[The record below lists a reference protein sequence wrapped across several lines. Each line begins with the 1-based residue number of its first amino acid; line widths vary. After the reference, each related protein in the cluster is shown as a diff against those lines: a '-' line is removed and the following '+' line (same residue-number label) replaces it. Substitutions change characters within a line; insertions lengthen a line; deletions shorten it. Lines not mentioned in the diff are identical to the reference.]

1 MPTRLIPLQLPQK
14 VERERARMLELLQ
27 YNYNNDA
34 DHSSIYYTHN
44 SSSSSS
50 DIASPLPITP
60 TFSRPSHSRYSGST
74 SSLENIMPPN
84 ASSECPV
91 SPLPQTLPNKA
102 NKTQLP
108 DVQEEPLERDS
119 ADMYGDEDDYDLYSG
134 GADESRLGGLYNCLC
149 DEACSHHDDVAQ
161 SITTRPSMTSDL
173 DYDLGFLSDTECS
186 DSSRSKKRRH
196 ASDAGMSSW
205 SSRIGS
211 KLPSFSRWGSTSRR
225 NQFASAPASVSSLV
239 QRPSMSRTFSRA
251 ASSRSSSISPSMR
264 RPSEQLQQQ
273 QQQPQ
278 FTEPPL
284 PATPALSFYGSPDET
299 VSPASPLEDA
309 QAAAGKIL
317 ERERALAATPLL
329 PPLFNETP
337 VTRGNAQPL
346 HTSPLQSPTVASYF
360 PDIGNTQSYPTPPL
374 STRASV
380 TSFRRAT
387 IASTISELPSP
398 LPFLED
404 QDAWSDRLG
413 HANFT
418 IEPRPYVPDTA
429 DLATYE
435 AFRADWNQARI
446 NFTKH
451 LVRTGEHY
459 GLTSITYGYTQE
471 KWAEIEQEWSRAEED
486 LIQRLEPQLTRATTT
501 LLRRATEDVLPA
513 AVPEMLTDEGKFPD
527 RGDVDIV
534 GPMVR
539 DAVMAGHDDRKNS
552 ASLWLKNLVD
562 KVGRRK

>member
-1 MPTRLIPLQLPQK
+1 
-14 VERERARMLELLQ
+14 MLELLE
-27 YNYNNDA
+27 YNYNSHDAA

-74 SSLENIMPPN
+74 SSLENIMPSN
-84 ASSECPV
+84 ASTSECPI
-91 SPLPQTLPNKA
+91 SPLQQTHPNKA

-119 ADMYGDEDDYDLYSG
+119 VDIYEDEDQYDLYSG
-134 GADESRLGGLYNCLC
+134 ADEDKLGGLYDCLC
-149 DEACSHHDDVAQ
+149 DEACSHHNDVAP
-161 SITTRPSMTSDL
+161 SIATRPSMTSDF
-173 DYDLGFLSDTECS
+173 DYDLGFLSDTDFS
-186 DSSRSKKRRH
+186 DGSRSKKRRH
-196 ASDAGMSSW
+196 GSDAGMSSW

-211 KLPSFSRWGSTSRR
+211 KLPNFSRWGSTSRR

-239 QRPSMSRTFSRA
+239 QRPSISRTFSRA
-251 ASSRSSSISPSMR
+251 ASSRSSSISASMR
-264 RPSEQLQQQ
+264 RLSEQVQLQQS
-273 QQQPQ
+273 QPQ
-278 FTEPPL
+278 LTETPL
-284 PATPALSFYGSPDET
+284 PTTPALSFYGSPDET
-299 VSPASPLEDA
+299 PSPASPLDDA
-309 QAAAGKIL
+309 QAAAGKNL

-329 PPLFNETP
+329 PPLFTEKPMTQ
-337 VTRGNAQPL
+337 GNTQSL
-346 HTSPLQSPTVASYF
+346 QTSPLQSPTVASYF
-360 PDIGNTQSYPTPPL
+360 PDISNLQHYPTPPL
-374 STRASV
+374 STKASV
-380 TSFRRAT
+380 ASFRRAT

-418 IEPRPYVPDTA
+418 IEPRPYVPNAA
-429 DLATYE
+429 DLSTYE

-459 GLTSITYGYTQE
+459 GLTSITYAYTQE

-539 DAVMAGHDDRKNS
+539 DAVMAGHDDKKNS
-552 ASLWLKNLVD
+552 ASLWLRNFVD

>member
-1 MPTRLIPLQLPQK
+1 MPTRLLPLQLPQK
-14 VERERARMLELLQ
+14 VEREKARMLELLQ
-27 YNYNNDA
+27 QNYYYNNDA
-34 DHSSIYYTHN
+34 DHSSIYYTHT

-60 TFSRPSHSRYSGST
+60 TFSRPSHSRCSGST
-74 SSLENIMPPN
+74 SSLENIMSPN
-84 ASSECPV
+84 ASSECPI
-91 SPLPQTLPNKA
+91 SPLQQTHTNKT

-108 DVQEEPLERDS
+108 DVQESPLERNSVDI
-119 ADMYGDEDDYDLYSG
+119 YEDEDEYDLYSG
-134 GADESRLGGLYNCLC
+134 ADEASLGGLYDCLC
-149 DEACSHHDDVAQ
+149 DEACDHHNDVA
-161 SITTRPSMTSDL
+161 RPSMTSESDCDL
-173 DYDLGFLSDTECS
+173 SFWGELDSS
-186 DSSRSKKRRH
+186 DSLASKKRRH
-196 ASDAGMSSW
+196 GSDAGMSSW

-211 KLPSFSRWGSTSRR
+211 KLPSFPGWGSTSRR
-225 NQFASAPASVSSLV
+225 NQFASAPPSVSSLV
-239 QRPSMSRTFSRA
+239 QRPSISRTFSRA

-264 RPSEQLQQQ
+264 RPSEQLQQP

-278 FTEPPL
+278 PHFTESPL
-284 PATPALSFYGSPDET
+284 PTTPALSFYGSADET
-299 VSPASPLEDA
+299 VSPASPLQDA
-309 QAAAGKIL
+309 QVAAGKSL

-329 PPLFNETP
+329 PPLFTESPATQ
-337 VTRGNAQPL
+337 GNAQSL
-346 HTSPLQSPTVASYF
+346 QTSPNPQY
-360 PDIGNTQSYPTPPL
+360 YPTPPL
-374 STRASV
+374 SSKASV
-380 TSFRRAT
+380 ASFRRAT
-387 IASTISELPSP
+387 ASTISELPSP

-471 KWAEIEQEWSRAEED
+471 KWAELEQEWSRAEED

-539 DAVMAGHDDRKNS
+539 DAVMAGHDDKKNS
-552 ASLWLKNLVD
+552 ASLWLKNIVD

>member
-1 MPTRLIPLQLPQK
+1 
-14 VERERARMLELLQ
+14 
-27 YNYNNDA
+27 
-34 DHSSIYYTHN
+34 
-44 SSSSSS
+44 
-50 DIASPLPITP
+50 
-60 TFSRPSHSRYSGST
+60 
-74 SSLENIMPPN
+74 
-84 ASSECPV
+84 
-91 SPLPQTLPNKA
+91 
-102 NKTQLP
+102 
-108 DVQEEPLERDS
+108 
-119 ADMYGDEDDYDLYSG
+119 
-134 GADESRLGGLYNCLC
+134 
-149 DEACSHHDDVAQ
+149 
-161 SITTRPSMTSDL
+161 MTSDF
-173 DYDLGFLSDTECS
+173 DYDLGFLSDTDFS
-186 DSSRSKKRRH
+186 DGSRSKKRRH
-196 ASDAGMSSW
+196 GSDAGMSSW

-239 QRPSMSRTFSRA
+239 QRPSISRTFSRA
-251 ASSRSSSISPSMR
+251 ASSRSSSISASMR
-264 RPSEQLQQQ
+264 RPSDQQQ
-273 QQQPQ
+273 QQQQ
-278 FTEPPL
+278 QQVQEPPL
-284 PATPALSFYGSPDET
+284 PVTPALSFYGSPDET

-309 QAAAGKIL
+309 QAAAGENL

-329 PPLFNETP
+329 PPLFTESPPTQ
-337 VTRGNAQPL
+337 GNAQSL
-346 HTSPLQSPTVASYF
+346 QTSPLQSPTVASYF
-360 PDIGNTQSYPTPPL
+360 PDLGNNTQSYPTPPL
-374 STRASV
+374 STKASV
-380 TSFRRAT
+380 ASFRRAT
-387 IASTISELPSP
+387 IASTIGELPSP

-418 IEPRPYVPDTA
+418 IEPRPYVPNTA

-471 KWAEIEQEWSRAEED
+471 KWAEIEQEWSRAEAD
-486 LIQRLEPQLTRATTT
+486 LIQRLEPQLNRATTT

-539 DAVMAGHDDRKNS
+539 DAVMAGHDDRKS
-552 ASLWLKNLVD
+552 STSLWFKNIGD
-562 KVGRRK
+562 KVLRRK

>member
-27 YNYNNDA
+27 YNYDA

-84 ASSECPV
+84 ASSECPI
-91 SPLPQTLPNKA
+91 SPLQQTHPNKA

-119 ADMYGDEDDYDLYSG
+119 VDIYEDEDEYDLYSG
-134 GADESRLGGLYNCLC
+134 ADEARLGGLYDCLC
-149 DEACSHHDDVAQ
+149 DEACSHHNDVAQ
-161 SITTRPSMTSDL
+161 SITTRPSMTSDF
-173 DYDLGFLSDTECS
+173 DYDLGFLSDTEFS

-196 ASDAGMSSW
+196 GSDAGMSSW

-239 QRPSMSRTFSRA
+239 QRPSISRNFSRA
-251 ASSRSSSISPSMR
+251 ASSRSSSISASMR

-273 QQQPQ
+273 QQPQ

-284 PATPALSFYGSPDET
+284 PTTPALSFYGSPDET

-309 QAAAGKIL
+309 QAAAGKSL

-329 PPLFNETP
+329 PPLFTESPPTQ
-337 VTRGNAQPL
+337 GNTQSL
-346 HTSPLQSPTVASYF
+346 QTSPLQSPTVASYF
-360 PDIGNTQSYPTPPL
+360 PDIGNPQHYPTPPL
-374 STRASV
+374 STKASV
-380 TSFRRAT
+380 ASFRRAT

-471 KWAEIEQEWSRAEED
+471 KWAEIEQEWSGAEED

-539 DAVMAGHDDRKNS
+539 DAVMAGHDDKKNS